1 MSALIS
7 GIHRWASMQR
17 ASHRFHRLSGRTCQT
32 LFADDTPETCIYSN
46 WSPWSACSSSTCEK
60 GKRMRQRMLKAQL
73 DLSVPC
79 PDTQDFQPCMGPGCS
94 DEGKETDTP
103 GQLERT
109 GEGRLPDNMA
119 PLHPFRVAS
128 LSMMSSQNGC
138 LLQYLEASEHTAH
151 HLITEF

>member
-1 MSALIS
+1 MLERHFQRKRMSALIP
-7 GIHRWASMQR
+7 GPHRWASMQR
-17 ASHRFHRLSGRTCQT
+17 ASHRFHRLPGRTCQT

-94 DEGKETDTP
+94 DEGQETDAPGRLETDTP
-103 GQLERT
+103 RREGFLATWLPYTLLE
-109 GEGRLPDNMA
+109 
-119 PLHPFRVAS
+119 S
-128 LSMMSSQNGC
+128 
-138 LLQYLEASEHTAH
+138 H
-151 HLITEF
+151 HCQ